1 MRGET
6 SDGRCPRQLLLI
18 SIHSPHAGR
27 DGAFGSEYAC
37 LSYFNPLSPCG
48 ERLIPDRR
56 HLLRALFQSTLP
68 VWGETGVD
76 YLRRVLEK
84 ISIHSPRVGRDQY
97 YTDSI
102 YRYRHFNPLSPCG
115 ERRRSITSAT
125 CENLHFNPLS
135 PCGERPVVCGKGC
148 LRHPY
153 FNPLS
158 PCGERLQHERDT
170 GYIHYISIHSPRV
183 GRDL

>member
-84 ISIHSPRVGRDQY
+84 ISIHSPRVGRDDIGFGDAGELY
-97 YTDSI
+97 D
-102 YRYRHFNPLSPCG
+102 FNPLSPCG
-115 ERRRSITSAT
+115 ERQEKRHRAA
-125 CENLHFNPLS
+125 CQWDFNPLS
-135 PCGERPVVCGKGC
+135 PCGERPV
-148 LRHPY
+148 LHR
-153 FNPLS
+153 FN
-158 PCGERLQHERDT
+158 
-170 GYIHYISIHSPRV
+170 I
-183 GRDL
+183 

>member
-1 MRGET
+1 MIILDEF
-6 SDGRCPRQLLLI
+6 SKK
-18 SIHSPHAGR
+18 
-27 DGAFGSEYAC
+27 
-37 LSYFNPLSPCG
+37 
-48 ERLIPDRR
+48 
-56 HLLRALFQSTLP
+56 FQSTLP
-68 VWGETGVD
+68 VWGETILD
-76 YLRRVLEK
+76 LEMPESCTISIHSPRVGRDK
-84 ISIHSPRVGRDQY
+84 RSVTGQPASGISIHSPRVGRDQY